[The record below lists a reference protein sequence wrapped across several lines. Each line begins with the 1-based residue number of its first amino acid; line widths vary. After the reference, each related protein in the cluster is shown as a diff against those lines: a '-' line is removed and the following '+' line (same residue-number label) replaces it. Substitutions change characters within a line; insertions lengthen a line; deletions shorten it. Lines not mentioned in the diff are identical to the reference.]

1 MPLSDTRCLTSSS
14 LNPTSTVYR
23 NNYNNHNISQARS
36 DTSDISIANSDSNSN
51 SSDIYIT
58 NSFSKIEN
66 ELITY
71 LEEKREDKK
80 VSKTLLKFY

>member
-1 MPLSDTRCLTSSS
+1 MAD
-14 LNPTSTVYR
+14 
-23 NNYNNHNISQARS
+23 
-36 DTSDISIANSDSNSN
+36 SDSDSG

-58 NSFSKIEN
+58 NSSSKIED

-80 VSKTLLKFY
+80 VSKISFNSIKIIIRYSLNIF

>member
-1 MPLSDTRCLTSSS
+1 MAD
-14 LNPTSTVYR
+14 
-23 NNYNNHNISQARS
+23 
-36 DTSDISIANSDSNSN
+36 SDSDDL
-51 SSDIYIT
+51 DIYIT
-58 NSFSKIEN
+58 NSSSNIGD

>member
-1 MPLSDTRCLTSSS
+1 MAD
-14 LNPTSTVYR
+14 
-23 NNYNNHNISQARS
+23 
-36 DTSDISIANSDSNSN
+36 SDSDSD

-58 NSFSKIEN
+58 NSFSILKD

-71 LEEKREDKK
+71 LEKKREDKN

>member
-1 MPLSDTRCLTSSS
+1 MAD
-14 LNPTSTVYR
+14 
-23 NNYNNHNISQARS
+23 
-36 DTSDISIANSDSNSN
+36 SDSDSG

-58 NSFSKIEN
+58 NLSSKIED
-66 ELITY
+66 ELIIY